1 MCRTPHSLRGHA
13 ACGSVQPW
21 SFLSALQLIS
31 SDSAVIMHRPGFFVC
46 QVAITV
52 AAPTIAVVA
61 VFDHAAGI
69 KPRRFKFR
77 AKRTQR
83 PFDKVALIGLD
94 CSRAST
100 VLCLRPMRHLHQTVV
115 RDRSWSPPSARSA
128 YDRSCVGLAGA
139 AREIRTS
146 K

>member
-21 SFLSALQLIS
+21 SFLSALQLI

-100 VLCLRPMRHLHQTVV
+100 VPVSYTHLRAHETDSYL
-115 RDRSWSPPSARSA
+115 
-128 YDRSCVGLAGA
+128 
-139 AREIRTS
+139 
-146 K
+146 